1 VSVNLKYSFAEQ
13 LREHQGIIYQVVRL
27 YAYTAENRQDLFQE
41 IVLQLWQAFPKF
53 RQESRISTWIYR
65 VALNTAISGLRKEK
79 REVLVFMPDLGAFDR
94 PENNE
99 GAEQESQLRILYAAI
114 RELNEVDKALV
125 MLYLEDKSYEEMEDI
140 LGLSQGSLRV
150 RVKRIKD
157 RLRQLTK
164 KEA

>member
-1 VSVNLKYSFAEQ
+1 M
-13 LREHQGIIYQVVRL
+13 VRL

-41 IVLQLWQAFPKF
+41 IVLQLWQAFPRF
-53 RQESRISTWIYR
+53 RQESRLSTWIYR
-65 VALNTAISGLRKEK
+65 IALNTAISGLRKEK

-99 GAEQESQLRILYAAI
+99 GAEQESQLRQLYAAI

-125 MLYLEDKSYEEMEDI
+125 MLYLEDKSYEEMEEI

>member
-1 VSVNLKYSFAEQ
+1 MSVNLEHCFAEQ
-13 LREHQGIIYQVVRL
+13 LRTHQGIIYQVVRL

-41 IVLQLWQAFPKF
+41 IVLQLWRAFPKF
-53 RQESRISTWIYR
+53 RQESRVSTWIYR

-79 REVLVFMPDLGAFDR
+79 RDVLVFMPDLSAFDR
-94 PENNE
+94 PENSD
-99 GAEQESQLRILYAAI
+99 GAEQESQLRLLYAGI
-114 RELNEVDKALV
+114 RQLNDVDKALV

-150 RVKRIKD
+150 RVNRIKE